1 MEQEWSHGSIIKE
14 QSHLLSFRSR
24 YQKLKFFYEL
34 KKEAE
39 EKSTNQ
45 FLVKARFSDSVEPE
59 FAQLAKDF
67 FLKKNKVSKV
77 GLVNLQ

>member
-1 MEQEWSHGSIIKE
+1 M
-14 QSHLLSFRSR
+14 LSFRSR

-67 FLKKNKVSKV
+67 FFLKNKVCLKLLLLIYSKK
-77 GLVNLQ
+77 GEWELQTDAG